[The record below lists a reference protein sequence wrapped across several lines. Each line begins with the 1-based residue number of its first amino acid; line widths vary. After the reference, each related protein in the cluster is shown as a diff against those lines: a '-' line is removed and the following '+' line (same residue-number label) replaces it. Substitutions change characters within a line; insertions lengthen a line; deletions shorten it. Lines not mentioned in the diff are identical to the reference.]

1 MADTRKAVTKLV
13 RTDTFD
19 KAYHGLDGTVQKH
32 AIDHLHRL
40 QLDPNSNGLNLK
52 QPNGAR
58 DPRVWTAR
66 VTDNFRSVLM
76 RDGEAWYLVTIL
88 PHDKAYKYAERVTF
102 DINTVT
108 GAIELLDLG
117 GLEDVLEATGSGRR
131 STAPGTPAPRGLFD
145 HVSDGEFSKLGVNS
159 MLIPALREL
168 HSEDAL
174 LGICEFLPKLTR
186 DVVLSLADGQ
196 LSTDRVW
203 EEIVAPAQAD
213 TPVDPH
219 DFEAAQQRPAT
230 QETFVVSAD
239 AEELERSLL
248 RPMSEWR
255 IFLHPT
261 QRALA
266 YRAKPYA
273 GPVRITGGPG
283 TGKTVVALHRVAHLA
298 ERYESDG
305 RQRILLTTFTTTLA
319 RQLEALLRDLGGP
332 DLLAKVKILNID
344 KVAMAL
350 AGLPAGTALLGD
362 DKLRTRWEIVAAE
375 SSHGK
380 WDAKFLAGEWTQVV
394 LAQGIETRDE
404 YFAARRTGRGRRV
417 SRADRAEIWALIEQF
432 QRALQDDKV
441 VGFKQLAAD
450 AARAAEHGL
459 DSRHNYDHIVVD
471 EAQDLHAAHWRLL
484 RALVPHGPDDLF
496 IVGDTH
502 QRIYDNKVTL
512 GSLGIDIRGRSKKLT
527 LNYRTTREILAM
539 AGQILNGE
547 EYDDLDGGPED
558 LAGYRSVLLGPDAEL
573 AGYRTVQDEL
583 AALAERVH
591 GWRDAGISGAD
602 IVVVARTTALA
613 DRAAAALD
621 HAGIAAVR
629 VDPGKSAPSGDQ
641 LHVMTMHRVKGLEYR
656 AVAVIAV
663 DNQHVPLPTAL
674 ADRTS
679 DPAQYAQDLRAER
692 SLLFVAA
699 TRARETLAVTW
710 SGTASSF
717 LPVQEAAQS

>member
-1 MADTRKAVTKLV
+1 MADTRKAVAKLV

-19 KAYHGLDGTVQKH
+19 KAYHGLDSTVQKH

-52 QPNGAR
+52 QPQGAR

-76 RDGEAWYLVTIL
+76 REGETWYLVTIL
-88 PHDKAYKYAERVTF
+88 PHDKAYKYAERITL

-108 GAIELLDLG
+108 GAIELLDIG
-117 GLEDVLEATGSGRR
+117 GLEDTLESTGSGRPR
-131 STAPGTPAPRGLFD
+131 TAPGTPEPPGLFD
-145 HVSDGEFSKLGVNS
+145 HVSDGEFVKLGVNN

-168 HSEDAL
+168 RSEDAL

-196 LSTDRVW
+196 MSADRVW
-203 EEIVAPAQAD
+203 AEIVAPAKAE
-213 TPVDPH
+213 TPVDPR
-219 DFEAAQQRPAT
+219 DYETAQLRPAT
-230 QETFVVSAD
+230 RETFIVSAD
-239 AEELERSLL
+239 VDELERSLL

-266 YRAKPYA
+266 YRAKSYA

-283 TGKTVVALHRVAHLA
+283 TGKTVVALHRVARLA
-298 ERYESDG
+298 EGYGSPSRP
-305 RQRILLTTFTTTLA
+305 RILLTTFTTTLA
-319 RQLEALLRDLGGP
+319 RQLESLLRDLGGP
-332 DLLAKVKILNID
+332 ELLGKVNVLNID
-344 KVAMAL
+344 KVAMAV

-362 DKLRTRWEIVAAE
+362 DKLRSRWEVLAAAVPN
-375 SSHGK
+375 GK

-394 LAQGIETRDE
+394 LAQGIETRDA

-417 SRADRAEIWALIEQF
+417 NRADRAEIWTLIEQF
-432 QRALQDDKV
+432 QRDLQADEAI
-441 VGFKQLAAD
+441 GFKQLAAA
-450 AARAAEHGL
+450 AARTAELAL
-459 DSRHNYDHIVVD
+459 DNRNTYEHIVVD

-484 RALVPHGPDDLF
+484 RALVPPGPDDMF

-512 GSLGIDIRGRSKKLT
+512 GSLGIDIRGRSRKLT
-527 LNYRTTREILAM
+527 LNYRTTRQILAT
-539 AGQILNGE
+539 ASQLLGGE

-558 LAGYRSVLLGPDAEL
+558 LAGYRSVLLGPEAEL
-573 AGYRTVQDEL
+573 AAYPTVSDEL
-583 AALAERVH
+583 AALAERLRA
-591 GWRDAGISGAD
+591 WREAGINAAD
-602 IVVVARTTALA
+602 IAVVARTTALA
-613 DRAAAALD
+613 ERAAAVLE
-621 HAGIAAVR
+621 HAGTGAERIE
-629 VDPGKSAPSGDQ
+629 PGKAAPQRDRV
-641 LHVMTMHRVKGLEYR
+641 HVMTMHRAKGLEYR
-656 AVAVIAV
+656 AVAVIGA
-663 DNQHVPLPTAL
+663 DNQHMPLPTAL
-674 ADRTS
+674 ADRTA

-699 TRARETLAVTW
+699 TRAREALSVTW
-710 SGTASSF
+710 TGTASPF
-717 LPVQEAAQS
+717 LSLQ